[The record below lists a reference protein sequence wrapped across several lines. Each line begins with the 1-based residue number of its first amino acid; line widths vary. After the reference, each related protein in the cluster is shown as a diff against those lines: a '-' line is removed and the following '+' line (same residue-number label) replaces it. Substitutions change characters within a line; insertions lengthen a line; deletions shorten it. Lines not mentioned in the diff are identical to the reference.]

1 MLKRLVGFVRELLFP
16 PKCASCGAFLKKN
29 ILEPAAGIF
38 CEDCAR
44 AWRRSRLER
53 CGVCGLEYGS
63 CRCMPRFLRR
73 LGVRDCV
80 KLIPYERVRE
90 TVGKRC
96 ILAMKKRNL
105 DTLFRFFGKEL
116 ATAFEERL
124 RESGREAERVLV
136 TYLPRSPQG
145 VNRYGFDQS
154 HLLAKRVAQCLGAEL
169 SSVFKRRAVLF
180 AQEQKHLDAAERR
193 KNMQSAF
200 ALSKKGRRAV
210 ETCDTLL
217 LVDDVITTGASL
229 GGCVALLEKD
239 QRAKVI
245 CLTVGTTPNVKK
257 QQNRV
262 AFWK

>member
-1 MLKRLVGFVRELLFP
+1 MLKRLASFFRELLFP

-29 ILEPAAGIF
+29 ILESATGIF

-53 CGVCGLEYGS
+53 CGACGLEYTR
-63 CRCMPRFLRR
+63 CRCMPGYLRR

-96 ILAMKKRNL
+96 ILAMKKRNV

-116 ATAFEERL
+116 ATALEERL
-124 RESGREAERVLV
+124 RESGRETERVLV

-154 HLLAKRVAQCLGAEL
+154 RLLAKRVAQCLGAEL
-169 SSVFKRRAVLF
+169 SPVFKRKAVLF
-180 AQEQKHLDAAERR
+180 AQEQKHLGAVERR
-193 KNMQSAF
+193 RNMQSAF
-200 ALSKKGRRAV
+200 VLSEKGRRAV
-210 ETCDTLL
+210 EACDLLL

-229 GGCVALLEKD
+229 GGCVALLEKEH
-239 QRAKVI
+239 RAKAV

-257 QQNRV
+257 TT
-262 AFWK
+262 K

>member
-1 MLKRLVGFVRELLFP
+1 MLKRLASFFRELLFP

-29 ILEPAAGIF
+29 ILEPVAGVL

-44 AWRRSRLER
+44 GWRRSRLER
-53 CGVCGLEYGS
+53 CGACGLEYAR
-63 CRCMPRFLRR
+63 CCCMPGYLRR

-96 ILAMKKRNL
+96 ILAMKKRNV
-105 DTLFRFFGKEL
+105 DTLFHFFGEEL
-116 ATAFEERL
+116 AAAFEERF
-124 RESGREAERVLV
+124 RESGREAKHVLV

-193 KNMQSAF
+193 KNMKSAF
-200 ALSKKGRRAV
+200 VLSEKGRRAV
-210 ETCDTLL
+210 EACDVLL

-229 GGCVALLEKD
+229 GGCVALLERD

-257 QQNRV
+257 TT
-262 AFWK
+262 K